1 MTWVGVGAI
10 RYQPPLAPAANPA
23 ITGRR
28 APSRRAVPWGATLDT
43 VVFLAVLGA
52 AVMHAGWN
60 AIGKVG
66 LDRFSSLL
74 LLSMVQVV
82 MALVLL
88 PFFAVPLAAA
98 WPWLAASAL
107 LHIGYKLF
115 LIRAYE
121 HGDLSQVYPL
131 ARGTAPLIVAL
142 VGAIWLGETM
152 TAGKTA
158 AVAAIALGVIV
169 MSHNGGLDR
178 LPRKALLYALGTAC
192 FTASYTLVDG
202 VGARIA
208 ETASGYVLWMF
219 AGDALGMTGF
229 ALATRGRASLA
240 RLLPAWR
247 SGLAA
252 GGLSLGSYWVAI
264 WAFTLAPLALV
275 AALRETSVMFAMLI
289 GVFLLG
295 ERANPWRWISAGLI
309 LSGVVLMR
317 L

>member
-1 MTWVGVGAI
+1 M
-10 RYQPPLAPAANPA
+10 
-23 ITGRR
+23 
-28 APSRRAVPWGATLDT
+28 DT

-52 AVMHAGWN
+52 AVMHASWN
-60 AIGKVG
+60 AIVKVG
-66 LDRFSSLL
+66 LDRFSSIL
-74 LLSMVQVV
+74 LLSMVQGV

-98 WPWLAASAL
+98 WPWVAASAL

-115 LIRAYE
+115 LIRAYQ

-142 VGAIWLGETM
+142 VGAIWLGESM

-229 ALATRGRASLA
+229 ALATRGRGALA

-252 GGLSLGSYWVAI
+252 GALSLGSYWIAI

-275 AALRETSVMFAMLI
+275 AALRETSVLFAMLI
-289 GVFLLG
+289 GVFVLG
-295 ERANPWRWISAGLI
+295 ERANPWRWVSAGLI
-309 LSGVVLMR
+309 LGGVALMR

>member
-1 MTWVGVGAI
+1 M
-10 RYQPPLAPAANPA
+10 
-23 ITGRR
+23 
-28 APSRRAVPWGATLDT
+28 DT
-43 VVFLAVLGA
+43 AVFLAVLGA

-60 AIGKVG
+60 AIVKVG
-66 LDRFSSLL
+66 LDRFSSILL
-74 LLSMVQVV
+74 MSIMQGA
-82 MALVLL
+82 MALCLL
-88 PFFAVPLAAA
+88 PFFAAPLAAA

-142 VGAIWLGETM
+142 VGAIWLGESM

-169 MSHNGGLDR
+169 MSRSGGSLDR

-229 ALATRGRASLA
+229 ALATRGPGALG

-247 SGLAA
+247 SGIAA
-252 GGLSLGSYWVAI
+252 GGLSLGSYWIAI

-275 AALRETSVMFAMLI
+275 AALRETSVLFAMLI

-295 ERANPWRWISAGLI
+295 ERANPWRWVSAGLI
-309 LSGVVLMR
+309 LSGVALMR

>member
-1 MTWVGVGAI
+1 
-10 RYQPPLAPAANPA
+10 
-23 ITGRR
+23 
-28 APSRRAVPWGATLDT
+28 LDT

-52 AVMHAGWN
+52 ALMHAGWN
-60 AIGKVG
+60 AIVKVG
-66 LDRFSSLL
+66 LDRFSSIL
-74 LLSMVQVV
+74 LLSMVQGVL
-82 MALVLL
+82 ALVLL

-107 LHIGYKLF
+107 LHSGYKLF
-115 LIRAYE
+115 LIRAYQ

-142 VGAIWLGETM
+142 VGAVFLGETM

-158 AVAAIALGVIV
+158 AVAAIAIGVIV
-169 MSHNGGLDR
+169 MSRNGGLDR
-178 LPRKALLYALGTAC
+178 LPAKALLFALGTAC

-208 ETASGYVLWMF
+208 ATASGYTLWMF
-219 AGDALGMTGF
+219 VGDAVGMTGF
-229 ALATRGRASLA
+229 ALATRGRGVLR

-247 SGLAA
+247 SGLMA
-252 GGLSLGSYWVAI
+252 GGLSLGSYWIAI

-275 AALRETSVMFAMLI
+275 AALRETSVLFAMLI

-295 ERANPWRWISAGLI
+295 ERANPWRWVSAALI
-309 LSGVVLMR
+309 LSGVALMR

>member
-1 MTWVGVGAI
+1 M
-10 RYQPPLAPAANPA
+10 
-23 ITGRR
+23 
-28 APSRRAVPWGATLDT
+28 DT
-43 VVFLAVLGA
+43 AVFLAVLGA

-60 AIGKVG
+60 AIVKVG
-66 LDRFSSLL
+66 LDRFSSILL
-74 LLSMVQVV
+74 MSIVQGA
-82 MALVLL
+82 MALCLL
-88 PFFAVPLAAA
+88 PFFAAPLAAA

-142 VGAIWLGETM
+142 VGAIWLGESM

-169 MSHNGGLDR
+169 MSRSGGSLDR

-219 AGDALGMTGF
+219 AGDALGITGF
-229 ALATRGRASLA
+229 ALATRGPGALG

-247 SGLAA
+247 SGIAA
-252 GGLSLGSYWVAI
+252 GGLSLGSYWIAI

-275 AALRETSVMFAMLI
+275 AALRETSVLFAMLI

-295 ERANPWRWISAGLI
+295 ERANPWRWVSAGLI

>member
-1 MTWVGVGAI
+1 M
-10 RYQPPLAPAANPA
+10 
-23 ITGRR
+23 
-28 APSRRAVPWGATLDT
+28 DT
-43 VVFLAVLGA
+43 AVFLAVLGA

-60 AIGKVG
+60 AIVKVG
-66 LDRFSSLL
+66 LDRFSSILL
-74 LLSMVQVV
+74 MSIVQGA
-82 MALVLL
+82 MALCLL
-88 PFFAVPLAAA
+88 PFFAAPLAAA

-142 VGAIWLGETM
+142 VGAIWLGESM

-169 MSHNGGLDR
+169 MSRSGGSLDR

-229 ALATRGRASLA
+229 ALATRGPGALG

-247 SGLAA
+247 SGIAA
-252 GGLSLGSYWVAI
+252 GGLSLGSYWIAI

-275 AALRETSVMFAMLI
+275 AALRETSVLFAMLI

-295 ERANPWRWISAGLI
+295 ERANPWRWLSAGLI

>member
-1 MTWVGVGAI
+1 M
-10 RYQPPLAPAANPA
+10 
-23 ITGRR
+23 
-28 APSRRAVPWGATLDT
+28 DT
-43 VVFLAVLGA
+43 AVFLAVLGA

-60 AIGKVG
+60 AIVKVG
-66 LDRFSSLL
+66 LDRFSSILL
-74 LLSMVQVV
+74 MSMVQGA
-82 MALVLL
+82 MALCLL
-88 PFFAVPLAAA
+88 PFFAAPLAAA
-98 WPWLAASAL
+98 WPWVAASAL

-142 VGAIWLGETM
+142 VGAIWLGESM

-169 MSHNGGLDR
+169 MSRSGGSLDR

-229 ALATRGRASLA
+229 ALVTRGPGALG

-247 SGLAA
+247 SGIAA
-252 GGLSLGSYWVAI
+252 GGLSLGSYWIAI

-275 AALRETSVMFAMLI
+275 AALRETSVLFAMLI

-295 ERANPWRWISAGLI
+295 ERAGAWRWVSAGLI
-309 LSGVVLMR
+309 LSGVALMR

>member
-1 MTWVGVGAI
+1 M
-10 RYQPPLAPAANPA
+10 
-23 ITGRR
+23 
-28 APSRRAVPWGATLDT
+28 DT

-60 AIGKVG
+60 AIVKVG
-66 LDRFSSLL
+66 LDRFSSIL
-74 LLSMVQVV
+74 LLSMVQGV

-98 WPWLAASAL
+98 WPWVAASAL

-115 LIRAYE
+115 LIRAYQ

-152 TAGKTA
+152 TVGKTA

-169 MSHNGGLDR
+169 MSRNGGLDR

-229 ALATRGRASLA
+229 ALATRGRGALA

-252 GGLSLGSYWVAI
+252 GALSLGSYWIAI

-275 AALRETSVMFAMLI
+275 AALRETSVLFAMLI
-289 GVFLLG
+289 GVFVLG
-295 ERANPWRWISAGLI
+295 ERANPWRWVSAGLI
-309 LSGVVLMR
+309 LSGVALMR

>member
-1 MTWVGVGAI
+1 M
-10 RYQPPLAPAANPA
+10 
-23 ITGRR
+23 
-28 APSRRAVPWGATLDT
+28 DT

-60 AIGKVG
+60 AIVKVG
-66 LDRFSSLL
+66 LDRFSSIL
-74 LLSMVQVV
+74 LLSMVQGV

-88 PFFAVPLAAA
+88 PFFAAPLAAA
-98 WPWLAASAL
+98 WPWVAASAL

-115 LIRAYE
+115 LIRAYQ

-158 AVAAIALGVIV
+158 AVAAIAIGVIV
-169 MSHNGGLDR
+169 MSRNGGPDR

-229 ALATRGRASLA
+229 ALATRGRGALG

-252 GGLSLGSYWVAI
+252 GGLSLGSYWIAI

-275 AALRETSVMFAMLI
+275 AALRETSVLFAMLI

-295 ERANPWRWISAGLI
+295 ERANPWRWVSAGLI
-309 LSGVVLMR
+309 LSGVALMR

>member
-1 MTWVGVGAI
+1 M
-10 RYQPPLAPAANPA
+10 
-23 ITGRR
+23 
-28 APSRRAVPWGATLDT
+28 DT
-43 VVFLAVLGA
+43 AVFLAVLGA

-60 AIGKVG
+60 AIVKVG
-66 LDRFSSLL
+66 LDRFSSILL
-74 LLSMVQVV
+74 MSMVQGA
-82 MALVLL
+82 MALCLL
-88 PFFAVPLAAA
+88 PFFAAPLAAA
-98 WPWLAASAL
+98 WPWVAASAL

-142 VGAIWLGETM
+142 VGAIWLGESM

-169 MSHNGGLDR
+169 MSRSGGSLDR

-219 AGDALGMTGF
+219 AGDALGLTGF
-229 ALATRGRASLA
+229 ALATRGPGALG

-247 SGLAA
+247 SGIAA
-252 GGLSLGSYWVAI
+252 GGLSLGSYWIAI

-275 AALRETSVMFAMLI
+275 AALRETSVLFAMLI

>member
-1 MTWVGVGAI
+1 M
-10 RYQPPLAPAANPA
+10 
-23 ITGRR
+23 
-28 APSRRAVPWGATLDT
+28 DT

-60 AIGKVG
+60 AIVKVG
-66 LDRFSSLL
+66 LDRFSSILL
-74 LLSMVQVV
+74 MSIVQGA
-82 MALVLL
+82 MALCLL
-88 PFFAVPLAAA
+88 PFFAAPLAAA
-98 WPWLAASAL
+98 WPWVAASAL

-115 LIRAYE
+115 LIRAYQ

-158 AVAAIALGVIV
+158 AVAAIAIGVIV
-169 MSHNGGLDR
+169 MSRNGGLDR

-229 ALATRGRASLA
+229 ALATRGRGALA

-252 GGLSLGSYWVAI
+252 GALSLGSYWIAI

-275 AALRETSVMFAMLI
+275 AALRETSVLFAMLI

-295 ERANPWRWISAGLI
+295 ERANPWRWVSAGLI
-309 LSGVVLMR
+309 LSGVALMR

>member
-1 MTWVGVGAI
+1 MIEADYLVVGAGAMG
-10 RYQPPLAPAANPA
+10 LAFADVVLNE
-23 ITGRR
+23 TD
-28 APSRRAVPWGATLDT
+28 ATL
-43 VVFLAVLGA
+43 
-52 AVMHAGWN
+52 
-60 AIGKVG
+60 AIV
-66 LDRFSSLL
+66 DRYGS
-74 LLSMVQVV
+74 
-82 MALVLL
+82 
-88 PFFAVPLAAA
+88 PGGH
-98 WPWLAASAL
+98 WT
-107 LHIGYKLF
+107 
-115 LIRAYE
+115 RAYPYVRLHQPHGGSYQ

-142 VGAIWLGETM
+142 VGAIWLGESM

-169 MSHNGGLDR
+169 MSRSGGSLDR

-219 AGDALGMTGF
+219 AGDALGLTGF
-229 ALATRGRASLA
+229 ALATRGPGALG

-247 SGLAA
+247 SGIAA
-252 GGLSLGSYWVAI
+252 GGLSLGSYWIAI

-275 AALRETSVMFAMLI
+275 AALRETSVLFAMLI

-295 ERANPWRWISAGLI
+295 ERANPWRWLSAGLI

>member
-1 MTWVGVGAI
+1 
-10 RYQPPLAPAANPA
+10 
-23 ITGRR
+23 
-28 APSRRAVPWGATLDT
+28 LDT
-43 VVFLAVLGA
+43 AVFLAVLGA

-60 AIGKVG
+60 AIVKVG
-66 LDRFSSLL
+66 LDRFSSILL
-74 LLSMVQVV
+74 MSIVQGA
-82 MALVLL
+82 MALCLL
-88 PFFAVPLAAA
+88 PFFAAPLAAA

-142 VGAIWLGETM
+142 VGAIWLGESM

-169 MSHNGGLDR
+169 MSRSGGSLDR

-229 ALATRGRASLA
+229 ALATRGPGALG

-247 SGLAA
+247 SGIAA
-252 GGLSLGSYWVAI
+252 GGLSLGSYWIAI

-275 AALRETSVMFAMLI
+275 AALRETSVLFAMLI

-295 ERANPWRWISAGLI
+295 ERANPWRWLSAGLI